1 MTTSLDGKDSGA
13 EHTPLAVFTHGA
25 HGTTTVPVPEQE
37 FDDVLPN
44 LLLDVREAFL
54 ADFRSVF
61 RRFGVTDQ
69 QFRVLNILY
78 LSGDLEI
85 GRLARRSRI
94 VAPSMTGILNRMVEI
109 GWVARKASKG
119 QRWGRVSLTAEGRRL
134 IKQLMP
140 PVEERLAAIEAALG
154 AHDLETLAD
163 LLAKAR
169 TVLRGLV
176 KESRE
181 TTSTDKRR
189 VPRKRSIKKRR
200 GTQRNLSGSHP
211 KNKRQ
216 SLR

>member
-1 MTTSLDGKDSGA
+1 MTTSLDGKDRVA

-25 HGTTTVPVPEQE
+25 HGSTAVVHRARDLD

-61 RRFGVTDQ
+61 RQFGVTDQ

-85 GRLARRSRI
+85 GKLARRSRI

-119 QRWGRVSLTAEGRRL
+119 QRWGRVSLTAEGRKLSKRL
-134 IKQLMP
+134 IP
-140 PVEERLAAIEAALG
+140 PVEERVAAIEAALG
-154 AHDLETLAD
+154 PEHLEMLAE
-163 LLAKAR
+163 LLVKAR
-169 TVLRGLV
+169 TALRSLIA
-176 KESRE
+176 ESPRTAA
-181 TTSTDKRR
+181 TTKHRVPKRR
-189 VPRKRSIKKRR
+189 SISTNR
-200 GTQRNLSGSHP
+200 GTRRKVSDPPPKKQRRS
-211 KNKRQ
+211 
-216 SLR
+216 

>member
-1 MTTSLDGKDSGA
+1 MTSSLSGKDGA
-13 EHTPLAVFTHGA
+13 AEPSPLAVFTHGA
-25 HGTTTVPVPEQE
+25 HETTAVHPTPDQE

-85 GRLARRSRI
+85 GKLARRSRI

-119 QRWGRVSLTAEGRRL
+119 QRWGRVSLTTEGRKL
-134 IKQLMP
+134 IKRLMP
-140 PVEERLAAIEAALG
+140 PVEERVAAIEAALG
-154 AHDLETLAD
+154 PQHLAMLAE

-169 TVLRGLV
+169 TVLRALLV
-176 KESRE
+176 ESPDRP
-181 TTSTDKRR
+181 STDKHRAPSGR
-189 VPRKRSIKKRR
+189 STSRKRGTRRKRSGSRPRNRR
-200 GTQRNLSGSHP
+200 
-211 KNKRQ
+211 
-216 SLR
+216 